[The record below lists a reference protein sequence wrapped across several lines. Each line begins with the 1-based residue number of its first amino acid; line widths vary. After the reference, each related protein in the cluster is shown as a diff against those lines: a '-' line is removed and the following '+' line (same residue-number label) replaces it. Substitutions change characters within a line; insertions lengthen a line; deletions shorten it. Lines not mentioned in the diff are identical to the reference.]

1 MANRMPRAV
10 VVMTMGYCWRMKETA
25 AEEVAQLFRSAVA
38 YIIDYMSLSREP
50 DRSPERARAVQF
62 DTQVVYDLPSVLN
75 TRNAL
80 ARLTDF
86 DSASAVKILDH
97 YIDLLA
103 EV

>member
-50 DRSPERARAVQF
+50 DRSPERARAAQF
-62 DTQVVYDLPSVLN
+62 DAQVVYDLPSVLN

-80 ARLTDF
+80 NKVTGYDATR
-86 DSASAVKILDH
+86 AVKILDH
-97 YIDLLA
+97 YLDLLA
-103 EV
+103 EA